1 MNIGER
7 IKLFRQSIKPK
18 MTQAAFGEKLGMS
31 RDAINN
37 LENGRVD
44 PAESTLR
51 LICQTYNINYAWLK
65 TGEGE
70 MEPIPVEDDT
80 PGLLMARYRKGAPS
94 TRKLL
99 RIMAELDD
107 DWYDKLDAVLKRL
120 EAEALGMQCETT
132 EDQESSGE

>member
-44 PAESTLR
+44 PAEPTLR

-65 TGEGE
+65 TGEGD
-70 MEPIPVEDDT
+70 MEPIPIEDDT
-80 PGLLMARYRKGAPS
+80 PGLLMARYRKGSPAVRS
-94 TRKLL
+94 LL
-99 RIMAELDD
+99 RTFASLDD
-107 DWYDKLDAVLKRL
+107 DWYQKLDDAIRR
-120 EAEALGMQCETT
+120 A
-132 EDQESSGE
+132 QEEYDEEENGSSE

>member
-70 MEPIPVEDDT
+70 MEPVPVEDDT
-80 PGLLMARYRKGAPS
+80 PGLLMARYRKGSPAV
-94 TRKLL
+94 RRLL
-99 RIMAELDD
+99 RAFAALDD
-107 DWYDKLDAVLKRL
+107 DWYDKLKAAIRH
-120 EAEALGMQCETT
+120 AEEMEMMGEII

>member
-18 MTQAAFGEKLGMS
+18 MTQTAFGEKLGMS

-51 LICQTYNINYAWLK
+51 LICQTYNVNYAWLK
-65 TGEGE
+65 TGEGD
-70 MEPIPVEDDT
+70 MEQVPIEDDT
-80 PGLLMARYRKGAPS
+80 PGLLMARYRKDSPS
-94 TRKLL
+94 VRQLL
-99 RIMAELDD
+99 RAFAELDD
-107 DWYDKLDAVLKRL
+107 DWYQKLDDAIRR
-120 EAEALGMQCETT
+120 A
-132 EDQESSGE
+132 QEEYDEEENGSRE